1 MPLVFVHG
9 VATRQ
14 TPQYQAAV
22 AQRDTLFK
30 RLVMG
35 QDQTVFDPDWG
46 SGGVKICQGGLGSGP
61 GRVRGIQLRLPGGDR
76 TRRLHRCDSR
86 FARRG

>member
-14 TPQYQAAV
+14 TPEYRALV
-22 AQRDTLFK
+22 EQRDTLFK

-35 QDQTVFDPDWG
+35 EDDQIFDPDWG
-46 SGGVKICQGGLGSGP
+46 SNGVSFFHGGWVPKP
-61 GRVRGIQLRLPGGDR
+61 GALALLAQRLVAFLSHISLVLLFR
-76 TRRLHRCDSR
+76 
-86 FARRG
+86 